1 VLEQYPNDVKLVFKN
16 FPLTRIHKFAMN
28 AAVSALAAHQQG
40 KFWEFHDELF
50 KNYSSLN
57 DEKFEAFAQ
66 SIGLDMEQFKQDRQ
80 NPALAAMVQ
89 RDLKDGVEAGV
100 RGTPS
105 IFINGRVLEQRSLP
119 GFQQVIDEELAKKKQ
134 KFSPLAEMRQ

>member
-1 VLEQYPNDVKLVFKN
+1 MLEQYPNDVKLVFKN
-16 FPLTRIHKFAMN
+16 FPLTRIHKFAMD
-28 AAVSALAAHQQG
+28 AAVASMAANQQG

-50 KNYSSLN
+50 KNYNNLN
-57 DEKFEAFAQ
+57 AEKFDELAQ
-66 SIGLDMEQFKQDRQ
+66 AAGLDMEQFKQDRQ

-105 IFINGRVLEQRSLP
+105 IFVNGRLLQQRSLP
-119 GFQQVIDEELAKKKQ
+119 GFKQIIDEELAKKK
-134 KFSPLAEMRQ
+134 

>member
-16 FPLTRIHKFAMN
+16 FPLTRIHKFAMD
-28 AAVSALAAHQQG
+28 AAVAAMAANQQG
-40 KFWEFHDELF
+40 KFWEFHSGLF
-50 KNYSSLN
+50 KNYNNLN
-57 DEKFEAFAQ
+57 AEKIDELAQ
-66 SIGLDMEQFKQDRQ
+66 AAGLDMEQFKQDRQ

-105 IFINGRVLEQRSLP
+105 IFVNGRLLQQRSLP
-119 GFQQVIDEELAKKKQ
+119 GFKQIIDEELAKKK
-134 KFSPLAEMRQ
+134 

>member
-16 FPLTRIHKFAMN
+16 FPLTRIHKFAMD
-28 AAVSALAAHQQG
+28 AAVASMAANQQG

-50 KNYSSLN
+50 KNYNNLN
-57 DEKFEAFAQ
+57 AEKFDELAQ
-66 SIGLDMEQFKQDRQ
+66 AVGLDMEQFNQDRQ
-80 NPALAAMVQ
+80 NPALTAMVQ

-105 IFINGRVLEQRSLP
+105 IFVNGRLLQQRSLP
-119 GFQQVIDEELAKKKQ
+119 GFKQIIDEELAKKK
-134 KFSPLAEMRQ
+134 

>member
-28 AAVSALAAHQQG
+28 ASIAALAANQQG
-40 KFWEFHDELF
+40 KFWEYHSEIF
-50 KNYSSLN
+50 KNYSKLS
-57 DEKFEAFAQ
+57 DAKFEEIAQ
-66 SIGLDMEQFKQDRQ
+66 SLELNMEQFKQDMK

-89 RDLKDGVEAGV
+89 RDLKDGIAAGV

-105 IFINGRVLEQRSLP
+105 IFINGRVLQQRSLP
-119 GFQQVIDEELAKKKQ
+119 GFKKVIDEELAKKK
-134 KFSPLAEMRQ
+134 K

>member
-28 AAVSALAAHQQG
+28 AAVAALAAHQQG
-40 KFWEFHDELF
+40 KFWEFHAELF
-50 KNYSSLN
+50 KNYNTLN
-57 DEKFEAFAQ
+57 DEKFTEIAQ
-66 SIGLDMEQFKQDRQ
+66 SVALDMEQFKGDMQ

-105 IFINGRVLEQRSLP
+105 IFVNGRLLEQRSLP
-119 GFQQVIDEELAKKKQ
+119 GFKQIIDEELAKKKQ
-134 KFSPLAEMRQ
+134 K

>member
-16 FPLTRIHKFAMN
+16 FPLTRIHKFAMD
-28 AAVSALAAHQQG
+28 AAVAAMAANQQG
-40 KFWEFHDELF
+40 KFWEFHAGLF
-50 KNYSSLN
+50 KNYNNLN
-57 DEKFEAFAQ
+57 AEKIDELAQ
-66 SIGLDMEQFKQDRQ
+66 AAGLEMEQFKQDRQ

-105 IFINGRVLEQRSLP
+105 IFVNGRLLQQRSLP
-119 GFQQVIDEELAKKKQ
+119 GFKQIIDEELAKKK
-134 KFSPLAEMRQ
+134 